1 MSDTTTIKFAR
12 SYGVY
17 NAGERAGFTESELE
31 AMKASGAKFNR
42 LNTQSESTSKSDPE
56 TRKDLKR
63 EVRLENAKAALEED
77 DYMDMK
83 SALAKLS
90 DKPAKGTK
98 DEIRDRLEA
107 IVSDAG

>member
-17 NAGERAGFTESELE
+17 NAGERAGFTKSELE

-42 LNTQSESTSKSDPE
+42 LSTQSESTSKSDPE

-63 EVRLENAKAALEED
+63 EVRIENAKKALED
-77 DYMDMK
+77 NDYMDMK

-90 DKPAKGTK
+90 DEPATGKKP
-98 DEIRDRLEA
+98 EIRERLEA
-107 IVSDAG
+107 IVSGA